1 MYLASLQEETKYKVE
16 GYKFIHTKSEL
27 DQIAVDN
34 LNFNRVVIKQDFAHE
49 YFAPTGLASYIEN
62 VRRIN
67 FNLIIELDIDDEI
80 ITRDKLISEMSKCRN
95 PEELLM
101 LMGAHEKEFMDTLR
115 YLISRDNEKHSS
127 MLQFSNQVSR
137 LQSVIE
143 GLRSELEEK
152 EYAIKTANANTLQY
166 QSKFHALI
174 SRINYQYNAG
184 VDKNKMFH
192 VDGNSY
198 DKIIYI
204 KEITRVQYTDSLVYY
219 LKEILKTLYSMP
231 TRILVVEGYYAA
243 GKIPLY
249 PNLTPHHELI
259 ERDVIKGDILML
271 GMQPNIMEDILQ
283 NASNISI
290 LIVLDRGGYSVPH
303 ISGDNVE
310 MLYTVSDLKD
320 IPENVPLGR
329 VISYSEQ
336 TQFIKYIK
344 DFDRMDT
351 SARIGEYS
359 SMSLVKNI
367 IELIEKKP
375 KN

>member
-27 DQIAVDN
+27 DRIAVDN
-34 LNFNRVVIKQDFAHE
+34 LNSNRVVIKQDFAHE
-49 YFAPTGLASYIEN
+49 YFTPSGLASYVEN
-62 VRRIN
+62 VRRMN
-67 FNLIIELDIDDEI
+67 FNIIIELDIDGEI
-80 ITRDKLISEMSKCRN
+80 ITRDKLIAEMDRCRN
-95 PEELLM
+95 TEELLM
-101 LMGAHEKEFMDTLR
+101 LLGAHEKEFMDTLK
-115 YLISRDNEKHSS
+115 YLIAHDNERYST
-127 MLQFSNQVSR
+127 MLQYSNQVSR

-143 GLRSELEEK
+143 NKQSEIDECK
-152 EYAIKTANANTLQY
+152 YIIATQQANTLAY
-166 QSKFHALI
+166 SSKFHALI
-174 SRINYQYNAG
+174 SRINYQYDAG

-192 VDGNSY
+192 VDKNSY

-204 KEITRVQYTDSLVYY
+204 KEITRVQYIDSLIYY

-231 TRILVVEGYYAA
+231 TRILVIESYYAS

-249 PNLTPHHELI
+249 PNLVPHHELI

-271 GMQPNIMEDILQ
+271 GMQPNIMEDVLK

-290 LIVLDRGGYSVPH
+290 LIVLDRAGYSVPH

-320 IPENVPLGR
+320 IPEGVPLGR

-344 DFDRMDT
+344 NFDTLDT
-351 SARIGEYS
+351 SAKISEYS
-359 SMSLVKNI
+359 SMGIIKNI
-367 IELIEKKP
+367 ISLVEKKQ
-375 KN
+375 